1 MLFLRSVKVIFI
13 SIMLLVEFYLIH
25 QVLEHNPPA
34 FQELIPKF
42 DFKQKA
48 REHSVLTVKSYQFIY
63 TSTTMKKT
71 I

>member
-1 MLFLRSVKVIFI
+1 
-13 SIMLLVEFYLIH
+13 MLLVEFYLIH
-25 QVLEHNPPA
+25 QVLEYNPPA
-34 FQELIPKF
+34 FQELTPKF